1 AYQFKR
7 DLKPEVT
14 LKLKD
19 FSDTHGSPAE
29 RFYNLL
35 CIAFGAN
42 PDLFAD
48 IVTKGY
54 LPVERAIGCED
65 EYRQLALAFNSLI
78 GPHIDANLAKEVM
91 AKSWLPD
98 GAVKPPRRP
107 EPDPR

>member
-1 AYQFKR
+1 MGDSSNAANAM
-7 DLKPEVT
+7 P
-14 LKLKD
+14 
-19 FSDTHGSPAE
+19 HGTPAA

-48 IVTKGY
+48 IVNKGY

-65 EYRQLALAFNSLI
+65 EYRELAYAFKTLI
-78 GPHIDANLAKEVM
+78 GPHIDEALARRAM
-91 AKSWLPD
+91 SRQWLPD
-98 GAVKPPRRP
+98 GATRPARRP